1 MESGAAAVSSIM
13 DPKERIMQQLAHR
26 VAELEQVQLHLQLLA
41 CRCRVDIFLQ
51 RTASAIA
58 SEILANSARNEEHRA
73 LEEALERIKVLQSR
87 CTENEEMLRQKD
99 TAHNALIQKMA
110 ETSRTQAPCHAPSS
124 PRLNAFDDF
133 NSDLLQAEAGR
144 ALVVALRQQLGD
156 EQERAAA
163 LQKQLVREREQVR
176 PS

>member
-1 MESGAAAVSSIM
+1 LI
-13 DPKERIMQQLAHR
+13 
-26 VAELEQVQLHLQLLA
+26 A
-41 CRCRVDIFLQ
+41 CRYRVDIFLQ

-58 SEILANSARNEEHRA
+58 SEILANTARNEEHRA
-73 LEEALERIKVLQSR
+73 LEEALERIQVLQSR

-110 ETSRTQAPCHAPSS
+110 ETSRTQAPCHVPSS
-124 PRLNAFDDF
+124 LRLNAFDDF
-133 NSDLLQAEAGR
+133 NSDLKLQAEAGR
-144 ALVVALRQQLGD
+144 ALAVALRQQIGD

-176 PS
+176 PSCFALATLYVYIYVFD